1 MGTSIGFLGQNQESH
16 IFLAA
21 CGRDQ
26 SALENQETKQGLF
39 TTLLLEGLK
48 EFGNGDLTY
57 LALIQRVVHKFSKFP
72 MKEG

>member
-26 SALENQETKQGLF
+26 LAMEDQDTQQGLF
-39 TTLLLEGLK
+39 TASLMKALRELGST
-48 EFGNGDLTY
+48 DITY
-57 LALIQRVVHKFSKFP
+57 LALIQRVASKFP
-72 MKEG
+72 RHKE